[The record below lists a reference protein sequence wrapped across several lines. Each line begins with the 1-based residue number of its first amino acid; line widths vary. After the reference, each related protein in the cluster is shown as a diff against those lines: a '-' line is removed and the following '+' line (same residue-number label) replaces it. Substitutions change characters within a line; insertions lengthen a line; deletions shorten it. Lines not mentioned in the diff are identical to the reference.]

1 MYFVRLKESN
11 CVLSLIFNE
20 IQATRMI
27 YKNIKKGR
35 RFMNNKLLVFSSS
48 VLATGVLLGK
58 SNGSGGYN
66 TAHADTINN
75 NMNNMNQKDMS
86 MNHNMDNMNGNMNQ
100 KDMSMNHNMDNMNGN
115 MNQKD
120 MSMNHNMDNMNG
132 NMNQKDMS
140 MNHNMDNMNGNMNQK
155 DMSMNHNMDNMNQ
168 QAMMPYYNYTGYTTY
183 DGDFT
188 QDYNFV
194 RALKHDNVMIDGYKV
209 NTAAADKDVATSKKL
224 MDTMVDMNKDGQVV
238 HITFDTKKHVVSKDM
253 FKKEHM
259 SNHMSDEGQI
269 ENGSYMTYETNNG
282 MYKAFFDKQ
291 GYLMKVMIS

>member
-1 MYFVRLKESN
+1 MS
-11 CVLSLIFNE
+11 
-20 IQATRMI
+20 
-27 YKNIKKGR
+27 
-35 RFMNNKLLVFSSS
+35 MNHNM
-48 VLATGVLLGK
+48 
-58 SNGSGGYN
+58 
-66 TAHADTINN
+66 D
-75 NMNNMNQKDMS
+75 NMNGNMNQKDMS

-224 MDTMVDMNKDGQVV
+224 DDTMVDMNKDGQVV

>member
-48 VLATGVLLGK
+48 VLATGVLLGA

-75 NMNNMNQKDMS
+75 NMN
-86 MNHNMDNMNGNMNQ
+86 
-100 KDMSMNHNMDNMNGN
+100 
-115 MNQKD
+115 
-120 MSMNHNMDNMNG
+120 

-224 MDTMVDMNKDGQVV
+224 DDTMVDMNKDGQVV

>member
-1 MYFVRLKESN
+1 
-11 CVLSLIFNE
+11 
-20 IQATRMI
+20 MI
-27 YKNIKKGR
+27 YKNIKNGR

-48 VLATGVLLGK
+48 VLATGVLLGA

-75 NMNNMNQKDMS
+75 NMN
-86 MNHNMDNMNGNMNQ
+86 
-100 KDMSMNHNMDNMNGN
+100 
-115 MNQKD
+115 
-120 MSMNHNMDNMNG
+120 
-132 NMNQKDMS
+132 
-140 MNHNMDNMNGNMNQK
+140 NMNQK

-224 MDTMVDMNKDGQVV
+224 DDTMVDMNKDGQVV

-282 MYKAFFDKQ
+282 MYKPFFDKQ

>member
-1 MYFVRLKESN
+1 
-11 CVLSLIFNE
+11 
-20 IQATRMI
+20 MI

-48 VLATGVLLGK
+48 VLATGVLLGA

-86 MNHNMDNMNGNMNQ
+86 MNHNMDNMN
-100 KDMSMNHNMDNMNGN
+100 
-115 MNQKD
+115 
-120 MSMNHNMDNMNG
+120 
-132 NMNQKDMS
+132 
-140 MNHNMDNMNGNMNQK
+140 NMNQK

-224 MDTMVDMNKDGQVV
+224 DDTMVDMNKDGQVV

>member
-48 VLATGVLLGK
+48 VLATGVLLGA

-86 MNHNMDNMNGNMNQ
+86 MNHNMD
-100 KDMSMNHNMDNMNGN
+100 K
-115 MNQKD
+115 
-120 MSMNHNMDNMNG
+120 
-132 NMNQKDMS
+132 
-140 MNHNMDNMNGNMNQK
+140 
-155 DMSMNHNMDNMNQ
+155 MNQ

-224 MDTMVDMNKDGQVV
+224 DDTMVDMNKDGQVV

>member
-48 VLATGVLLGK
+48 VLATGVLLGA

-75 NMNNMNQKDMS
+75 NMN
-86 MNHNMDNMNGNMNQ
+86 NMNQ

-224 MDTMVDMNKDGQVV
+224 DDTMVDINKDGQVV

>member
-48 VLATGVLLGK
+48 VLATGVLLGA

-75 NMNNMNQKDMS
+75 NMN
-86 MNHNMDNMNGNMNQ
+86 
-100 KDMSMNHNMDNMNGN
+100 
-115 MNQKD
+115 
-120 MSMNHNMDNMNG
+120 
-132 NMNQKDMS
+132 
-140 MNHNMDNMNGNMNQK
+140 NMNQK

-224 MDTMVDMNKDGQVV
+224 DDTMVDMNKDGQVV

>member
-48 VLATGVLLGK
+48 VLATGVLLGA
-58 SNGSGGYN
+58 SNVSGGYN

-100 KDMSMNHNMDNMNGN
+100 KDMSMNHNMDNMNG
-115 MNQKD
+115 
-120 MSMNHNMDNMNG
+120 
-132 NMNQKDMS
+132 
-140 MNHNMDNMNGNMNQK
+140 
-155 DMSMNHNMDNMNQ
+155 NMNQ

-224 MDTMVDMNKDGQVV
+224 DDTMVDMNKDGQVV

>member
-1 MYFVRLKESN
+1 
-11 CVLSLIFNE
+11 
-20 IQATRMI
+20 
-27 YKNIKKGR
+27 
-35 RFMNNKLLVFSSS
+35 MNNKLLVFSSS
-48 VLATGVLLGK
+48 VLATGVLLGA

-75 NMNNMNQKDMS
+75 NMN
-86 MNHNMDNMNGNMNQ
+86 NMNQ

-224 MDTMVDMNKDGQVV
+224 DDTMVDMNKDGQVV

>member
-48 VLATGVLLGK
+48 VLATGVLLGA

-75 NMNNMNQKDMS
+75 NMN
-86 MNHNMDNMNGNMNQ
+86 NMNQ

-224 MDTMVDMNKDGQVV
+224 DDTMVDMNKDGQVV

>member
-1 MYFVRLKESN
+1 
-11 CVLSLIFNE
+11 
-20 IQATRMI
+20 
-27 YKNIKKGR
+27 
-35 RFMNNKLLVFSSS
+35 
-48 VLATGVLLGK
+48 
-58 SNGSGGYN
+58 
-66 TAHADTINN
+66 
-75 NMNNMNQKDMS
+75 
-86 MNHNMDNMNGNMNQ
+86 
-100 KDMSMNHNMDNMNGN
+100 
-115 MNQKD
+115 D

-224 MDTMVDMNKDGQVV
+224 DDTMVDMNKDGQVV

-259 SNHMSDEGQI
+259 SNHTSDEGQI

>member
-1 MYFVRLKESN
+1 
-11 CVLSLIFNE
+11 
-20 IQATRMI
+20 
-27 YKNIKKGR
+27 
-35 RFMNNKLLVFSSS
+35 MNNKLLVFSSS
-48 VLATGVLLGK
+48 VLATGVLLGA

-100 KDMSMNHNMDNMNGN
+100 KDMSMNHNMDNMNG
-115 MNQKD
+115 
-120 MSMNHNMDNMNG
+120 
-132 NMNQKDMS
+132 
-140 MNHNMDNMNGNMNQK
+140 NMNGNMNQK

-224 MDTMVDMNKDGQVV
+224 DDTMVDMNKDGQVV

-259 SNHMSDEGQI
+259 SNHTSDEGQI